1 MQIRS
6 FRSLEEALNETF
18 GGDVNVPA
26 DLAAADS
33 RFNSTRVLFSGDG
46 KKIFLKL
53 SAAYN
58 SSVFDAEEEGINA
71 ISDTKTIAVPK
82 LYCKGTD
89 ENKGISFLMMEL
101 IEQGPETEDS
111 LRQMGIEFA
120 NMHLADAKSF
130 VAGGRYGFT
139 GDNFIGASKQI
150 NTQADSWIDFYRDCR
165 LMPQIRMAEKSL
177 GPDNMRSAMKLLE
190 KLDLYLPEPKSP
202 SLIHGDM
209 WGGNYLT
216 AQAPTYYIYHLGRA
230 WKRFKGKFGME
241 RGLKGNVMF
250 EVYGDDNK
258 IWSGKAKND
267 SAHSFDI
274 DVSNVD
280 ILRLE
285 TVNLDSGEGKKSY
298 WFDPMLVR
306 EDQIN
311 KDKKPSANGQRKY
324 KPVHKP
330 ASKAGDNHLQHSDE
344 R

>member
-18 GGDVNVPA
+18 GGDVNIPA
-26 DLAAADS
+26 DLAFADS

-150 NTQADSWIDFYRDCR
+150 NTPADSWIDFYRDCR

-190 KLDLYLPEPKSP
+190 KLDLYLREPKSP

-209 WGGNYLT
+209 WGGNY
-216 AQAPTYYIYHLGRA
+216 IIDKRGRA
-230 WKRFKGKFGME
+230 FLIDPAAYVGNAEADIAMTYMFSPMPRAFYEGYREMIPEEEGFRDRVDLYNLYHILNHHNLFG
-241 RGLKGNVMF
+241 GYYLNAAI
-250 EVYGDDNK
+250 K
-258 IWSGKAKND
+258 IIR
-267 SAHSFDI
+267 H
-274 DVSNVD
+274 
-280 ILRLE
+280 
-285 TVNLDSGEGKKSY
+285 Y
-298 WFDPMLVR
+298 
-306 EDQIN
+306 
-311 KDKKPSANGQRKY
+311 
-324 KPVHKP
+324 
-330 ASKAGDNHLQHSDE
+330 AG
-344 R
+344 